1 MTKAEIFKLQ
11 NYTQKS
17 ENRKKE
23 EINNLDIPFV
33 KNTKDE
39 IIFWSVKPSGDYI
52 KDCQT
57 GKAYGELAIKHMIQA
72 DFKPFLTWCVSD
84 MPSKKDFSGIEVGF
98 LEFFAELSIA
108 AIR

>member
-1 MTKAEIFKLQ
+1 MTKAELLILQ
-11 NYTQKS
+11 NYSQKS
-17 ENRKKE
+17 KNQKKE
-23 EINNLDIPFV
+23 KINILDIPFV
-33 KNTKDE
+33 NKTKDE

-98 LEFFAELSIA
+98 LEFFSELAVS
-108 AIR
+108 AIK